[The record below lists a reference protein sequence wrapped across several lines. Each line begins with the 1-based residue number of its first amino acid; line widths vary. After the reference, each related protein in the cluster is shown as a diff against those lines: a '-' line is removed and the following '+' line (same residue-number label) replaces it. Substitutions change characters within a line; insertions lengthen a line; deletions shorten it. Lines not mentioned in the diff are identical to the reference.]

1 MAETFNSPSLYAEHV
16 PETHRTLQADR
27 TVSEQELPGHVSV
40 GVVLNGVKKEL
51 YRFKAGGL
59 LDDLRRQREQ
69 QQNQPAAPSNESQQF
84 NG

>member
-1 MAETFNSPSLYAEHV
+1 MAETFDSPSLYAEHL

-27 TVSEQELPGHVSV
+27 SVSEDVLPGHISV

-59 LDDLRRQREQ
+59 LDDLRRQRETQ
-69 QQNQPAAPSNESQQF
+69 QGQPAAQQDQSQQF
-84 NG
+84 GQ